1 MPELASRV
9 GEADTNVT
17 TNWKWRG
24 IPMWYHAWTVCTSET
39 YNNVVTMTFAKLK
52 ALTRAA
58 VALNISSS
66 W

>member
-24 IPMWYHAWTVCTSET
+24 IPMWYHA
-39 YNNVVTMTFAKLK
+39 
-52 ALTRAA
+52 
-58 VALNISSS
+58 
-66 W
+66 